1 MKILLSIKPEF
12 VEEIFKGNKKFEYRK
27 SIFKNT
33 KVKSV
38 IIYATMPIGRI
49 VGEFSIENILQD
61 APAQLWQDTSTKSG
75 ITKAFYDLYFE
86 GRDKAYA
93 LQIGELIQYKEP
105 INPYNLIKDFV
116 PPQSFKYISDDNIMA
131 LYKAKAN

>member
-12 VEEIFKGNKKFEYRK
+12 VNEIFNGNKKYEYRK
-27 SIFKNT
+27 NIFKNT
-33 KVKSV
+33 DVKSV

-49 VGEFSIENILQD
+49 VGEFLIEKVLED
-61 APAQLWQDTSTKSG
+61 VPSQLWENTSTQSG

-93 LQIGELIQYKEP
+93 LQIGKLIQYKEP
-105 INPYNLIKDFV
+105 INPYNLIEDFV
-116 PPQSFKYISDDNIMA
+116 PPQSFRYISDDNMVLLQGIV
-131 LYKAKAN
+131 N

>member
-12 VEEIFKGNKKFEYRK
+12 VKEIFNGNKKFEYRK

-49 VGEFSIENILQD
+49 VGEFSIEKILQD
-61 APAQLWQDTSTKSG
+61 VPSQLWQDTSTQSG
-75 ITKAFYDLYFE
+75 ISKTFYDLYFE

-105 INPYNLIKDFV
+105 INPYKLIEGFV
-116 PPQSFKYISDDNIMA
+116 PPQSFKYMSDDNAA
-131 LYKAKAN
+131 LFRGKIN

>member
-12 VEEIFKGNKKFEYRK
+12 VKEIFNGNKKFEYRK

-33 KVKSV
+33 NVKSA
-38 IIYATMPIGRI
+38 IIYATMPIGKI
-49 VGEFSIENILQD
+49 VGEFSIEKILEDVPSQI
-61 APAQLWQDTSTKSG
+61 WQYTSTKSG
-75 ITKAFYDLYFE
+75 ISKAFYDLYFE

-105 INPYNLIKDFV
+105 INPYKLIEDFV
-116 PPQSFKYISDDNIMA
+116 PPQSFKYISDDSIIS
-131 LYKAKAN
+131 LYEQLVS